1 MTFFEL
7 DPADV
12 SYLNDGDLREL
23 VARLCEAELIQQGI
37 PPSCVTWGGAQEAP
51 DGGLDVSIK
60 DARGIS
66 SLGLVV
72 RERTGFQVKKNAM
85 SKASCRNEMQ
95 EKGAPKP
102 VIAELAKHHGAYII
116 VSGKDDC
123 TDKMLAERLEGMR
136 SAVATLPDK
145 DQLHLDFFG
154 RDRLSAWLR
163 RHPSVSLWVRS
174 RLGKP
179 LTGWRPYERWAATPP
194 DQNDDFLMDGHPCV
208 TDTNSRAKESQSVS
222 EGVQLTRNRLR
233 SPGSTVRIT
242 GLSGVGKTRF
252 AQALFESD
260 VGVDALPYSDVIY
273 ADLGTDLTPTA
284 SELITYLIAHD
295 FANYLVLDNCPPD
308 VHRSLQKQAA
318 AGPAKLRLLT
328 IEYDISDDKPE
339 ETDVIHLE
347 PGSEATVS
355 KLLRKR
361 LPKLESTNADRI
373 AEFAGGNARVALAL
387 ASRVEVDETLTN
399 FSDAAL
405 FERLFSQR
413 KGHSSELMQCA
424 EILALVY
431 SFNVARAEHGDE
443 LSVLCSIGGVGRQV
457 LHSGQ
462 AELLRRQLAQQ
473 RGNWRAVLPHA
484 LANRLAKR
492 ALQNISPDD
501 INAELFKP
509 GNQRLLSSCAHRLG
523 YLHDFPPAR
532 ELALSW
538 ISPGAPLSNIA
549 RCNDQQLAVLNYVA
563 PVFPEVVLRSIEAAA
578 SNPEFASR
586 KNPNYSRFV
595 RLLCHFAYE
604 EETFDRSIAVLLQ
617 FAETEKA
624 GERNNS
630 ILTQLQ
636 QLFSLHLSGT
646 EASPERRQS
655 WIRKLLA
662 SSNPRL
668 REIAGELLQA
678 AFKTHGW
685 IGFGPFHFGARIR
698 GRGWAPKTREEAIAW
713 YTGFIQLLQP
723 TFASAQTSDRD
734 WAKSVLASHFRELWA
749 FARCFDLLEQ
759 IVRGYGQG
767 GQWPE
772 IWLSIKKTL
781 HYDGARLSP
790 KSLGSLQ
797 SLEKITAPQD
807 LLAEIRS
814 YALLEPWEHVDLRA
828 GDFQENMES
837 MRQRVCALGEM
848 AAADPSILD
857 ELGADIWTSRSN
869 AVMWFGEGL
878 TKLAENRETVFEHL
892 ISSFAAHAGENSHPY
907 VLSGFIGCIHAS
919 APTQAQGML
928 KIALQTPGLKRHAV
942 LLLAAAPITPW
953 ASACLLQL
961 AQNGE
966 LAAASF
972 QYLGLGRIHE
982 AIPDGEFASLLS
994 AILAL
999 DHGYLSTIDL
1009 LDMRCHEM
1017 EARKY
1022 CPNPDLQAVARAS
1035 IRALLSE
1042 HRSSVRQVPEHRLDD
1057 ILAIGFG
1064 PSAPFTEVRQI
1075 IEMLC
1080 EGIETYRLYAY
1091 EVGHVTSA
1099 LLRMHPEIFLDT
1111 VFTRGEERRDVAE
1124 LLFRE
1129 RLNNDRASL
1138 NDAPL
1143 DRFMAWCG
1151 DDQEHIQELAA
1162 AVSSFVACGSVSPL
1176 EDHPACM
1183 ILSPHIKALFTAAKD
1198 KSAMVEI
1205 IFGHVRP
1212 SSWSGSRAKIMEIRS
1227 KAFEELLQ
1235 CSDATVQAQVQAKL
1249 YLLEDAIRV
1258 EHERESAEQHSREQ
1272 RFE

>member
-7 DPADV
+7 NPADI
-12 SYLNDGDLREL
+12 SSLNDGDLREL

-72 RERTGFQVKKNAM
+72 RERTGFQVKKNTM

-102 VIAELAKHHGAYII
+102 VIAELAKHNGSYII

-123 TDKMLAERLEGMR
+123 TDKMLAARLEGMR
-136 SAVATLPDK
+136 SAVVSLPDK
-145 DQLHLDFFG
+145 DRLHLDFFG
-154 RDRLSAWLR
+154 CDRLSAWLR
-163 RHPSVSLWVRS
+163 RHPGVSVWART

-179 LTGWRPYERWAATPP
+179 LNGWRPYERWAATPP
-194 DQNDDFLMDGHPCV
+194 DQDDHFLMDEHPCV
-208 TDTNSRAKESQSVS
+208 TDTNSRAKESQSIS
-222 EGVQLTRNRLR
+222 EGVQLTRDRLR
-233 SPGSTVRIT
+233 ALGSTVRIT

-252 AQALFESD
+252 AQALFESE

-273 ADLGTDLTPTA
+273 ADLGTDLTPPA
-284 SELITYLIAHD
+284 SELITYLIAND

-308 VHRSLQKQAA
+308 VHRSLQKQAL
-318 AGPAKLRLLT
+318 AGNAKLRLLT

-347 PGSEATVS
+347 PSSEATVS

-361 LPKLESTNADRI
+361 FPQLGSTNADRI

-431 SFNVARAEHGDE
+431 SFNAARAEYGDE
-443 LSVLCSIGGVGRQV
+443 LSVLGSIAGISRQA
-457 LHSGQ
+457 LHKGQ

-492 ALQNISPDD
+492 ALQNIPPED

-509 GNQRLLSSCAHRLG
+509 ENQRLLSSCAHRLG

-538 ISPGAPLSNIA
+538 LSPDAPLSNIA

-578 SNPEFASR
+578 SDPEFASR
-586 KNPNYSRFV
+586 KNPNFSRFV

-604 EETFDRSIAVLLQ
+604 AETFDRSTAMLLR
-617 FAETEKA
+617 FAETEKV

-630 ILTQLQ
+630 ILPQLQ
-636 QLFSLHLSGT
+636 QLFSLYLSGT

-662 SSNPRL
+662 SCNPRH
-668 REIAGELLQA
+668 REIAEVLLQA

-685 IGFGPFHFGARIR
+685 VGFGPFHFGARIR
-698 GRGWAPKTREEAIAW
+698 GRGWTPKTREERIAW

-723 TFASAQTSDRD
+723 TLASAQTSDRD
-734 WAKSVLASHFRELWA
+734 WAKSVLASHFRELWT

-759 IVRGYGQG
+759 IVRSYGQA

-781 HYDGARLSP
+781 HYDGTRLSP
-790 KSLGSLQ
+790 ESLGSLQ

-828 GDFQENMES
+828 GDFQENM
-837 MRQRVCALGEM
+837 RQKVCALGEM
-848 AAADPSILD
+848 AAADPGILD
-857 ELGADIWTSRSN
+857 DLGADIWTSRSN

-878 TKLAENRETVFEHL
+878 AKLAESWDKVFEHL
-892 ISSFAAHAGENSHPY
+892 ISSFTAHAGESSHPY
-907 VLSGFIGCIHAS
+907 VLSGFIGCIQAS
-919 APTQAQGML
+919 APTQAQAML

-942 LLLAAAPITPW
+942 LLLAAAPITSW

-961 AQNGE
+961 ARSGE
-966 LAAASF
+966 LPAVSF
-972 QYLGLGRIHE
+972 QYLSFGRIHE
-982 AIPDGEFASLLS
+982 AIQDSEFASLLS

-999 DHGYLSTIDL
+999 DDGYLATIEL
-1009 LDMRCHEM
+1009 LHMRFHEM

-1042 HRSSVRQVPEHRLDD
+1042 HRASVRQVPAHRLDD
-1057 ILAIGFG
+1057 ILEIGFG
-1064 PSAPFTEVRQI
+1064 PSAPLSEVQQI
-1075 IEMLC
+1075 IDILC
-1080 EGIETYRLYAY
+1080 EGIETYRLYAF
-1091 EVGHVTSA
+1091 EMGHVTSA

-1111 VFTRGEERRDVAE
+1111 VFTRDNERRCVADT
-1124 LLFRE
+1124 LFRE
-1129 RLNNDRASL
+1129 RSSSDRPSL

-1151 DDQEHIQELAA
+1151 DDQQHIQELAA
-1162 AVSSFVACGSVSPL
+1162 TVNSFVACGSVSPL

-1198 KSAMVEI
+1198 KSAIVEI

-1227 KAFEELLQ
+1227 KAFKELLQ

-1249 YLLEDAIRV
+1249 YLLEDAIRA
-1258 EHERESAEQHSREQ
+1258 EHEREAAEQHSREQ